1 MIIFLTNN
9 HLELTEELEYL
20 IIKTPVK
27 LIDEYHL
34 EYNNQI
40 LEFDYL
46 IVENPSFI
54 TEENLSFIK
63 DDDTIITNW
72 VGQTSIEHIY
82 IGNFDKAIDDLLN
95 N

>member
-9 HLELTEELEYL
+9 TLQLTEEFDYL
-20 IIKTPVK
+20 LINEPVK
-27 LIDEYHL
+27 LLDDYHL
-34 EYNNQI
+34 EYNNQVI
-40 LEFDYL
+40 EFDYL
-46 IVENPSFI
+46 IIEDQSFI
-54 TEENLSFIK
+54 ISENLPFIK
-63 DDDTIITNW
+63 DGSLIITNW